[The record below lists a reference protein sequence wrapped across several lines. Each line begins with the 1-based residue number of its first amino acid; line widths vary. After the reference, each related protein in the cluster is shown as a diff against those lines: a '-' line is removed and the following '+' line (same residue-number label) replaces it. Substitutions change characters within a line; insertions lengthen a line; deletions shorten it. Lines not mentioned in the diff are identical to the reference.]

1 MKLDKEMFYQFLKP
15 FAKNKSVPIF
25 FDMPINKENLHIR
38 LIFNWHPQ
46 KVYGGTNPIASAQ
59 LVNTTKTVGHGKY
72 VVPDLTF
79 DMIEQRITT
88 DYKLYKFLNKWVENA
103 FKEEEK

>member
-1 MKLDKEMFYQFLKP
+1 MKLDKEMFYLFLKP

-38 LIFNWHPQ
+38 LIFCWNSQ
-46 KVYGGTNPIASAQ
+46 RVCGGTNPIASAQ
-59 LVNTTKTVGHGKY
+59 LVDTTKTVGHGKY

-88 DYKLYKFLNKWVENA
+88 DYKLYKFLNKWVKNA